1 MKKIK
6 IIHINLSRGFA
17 GSERHMVDLINY
29 QSKNYKTYLIKS
41 KKNTFINYS
50 IVKKETKIYEISKF
64 FKKNSLKKII
74 KKINPDIIH
83 THLGDASRIISKN
96 WGNFKLVATCHMNY
110 KKKHYTNHDGIIV
123 INKTQEKI
131 IKKQFYNK
139 ILRINLWVPSIKSK
153 RQSKIYL
160 LNKLKIKKKSYIFG
174 SIGRFHYQKGFDLIL
189 KIFNKLQLK
198 NCYLILIGNGHTNY
212 KEIYKNN
219 SKIKILGHKTNPKD
233 YLKIFNTFVF
243 PSRWESFGLSLIEAM
258 NEKLPI
264 ITSVNEGNKDWIKK
278 HNVTLFN
285 SDNEDQLKKALFKH
299 YLRKPK
305 KKKYDLNDFQPNII
319 IKKINKFY
327 KII

>member
-123 INKTQEKI
+123 LNKTQETT

-219 SKIKILGHKTNPKD
+219 SKIKILGHKNNPDD

-285 SDNEDQLKKALFKH
+285 SDNEDQLKKVLLKH

-305 KKKYDLNDFQPNII
+305 KRKYNLNDFQPNII

>member
-285 SDNEDQLKKALFKH
+285 SDNEDQLKKALLKH

-305 KKKYDLNDFQPNII
+305 KKKYNLNDFQPNII

>member
-50 IVKKETKIYEISKF
+50 IVKKETKIYKISKF

-305 KKKYDLNDFQPNII
+305 KKKYNLNDFQPNII